1 MPHQGLTSGDANVAI
16 RPQSICL
23 SESRTEGAI
32 AGTILKASY
41 LGDHME
47 YTVDCALGELFVI
60 DYQMETL
67 QDSGSSVYITF
78 LTRGVSLVP
87 ES

>member
-1 MPHQGLTSGDANVAI
+1 MKT
-16 RPQSICL
+16 
-23 SESRTEGAI
+23 
-32 AGTILKASY
+32 Y

-47 YTVDCALGELFVI
+47 YTVDCTLGELFVI

>member
-1 MPHQGLTSGDANVAI
+1 MGEN
-16 RPQSICL
+16 
-23 SESRTEGAI
+23 
-32 AGTILKASY
+32 
-41 LGDHME
+41 ME
-47 YTVDCALGELFVI
+47 FRVGYTLGELFVI
-60 DYQMETL
+60 DYQVETL

>member
-1 MPHQGLTSGDANVAI
+1 MAN

-23 SESRTEGAI
+23 SEPGTEGGI
-32 AGTILKASY
+32 PGTILKASY
-41 LGDHME
+41 LGDLME
-47 YTVDCALGELFVI
+47 YTVDCDLGELFVI

-67 QDSGSSVYITF
+67 HDSGSSVYITF
-78 LTRGVSLVP
+78 LTRGLSLVT